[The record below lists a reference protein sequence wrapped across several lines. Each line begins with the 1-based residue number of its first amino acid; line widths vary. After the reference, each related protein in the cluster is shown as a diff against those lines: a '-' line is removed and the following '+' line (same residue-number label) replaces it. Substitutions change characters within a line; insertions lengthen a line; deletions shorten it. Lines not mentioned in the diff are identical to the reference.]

1 MKSVIVFLLILLVS
15 NSFSQELGLHIN
27 LRNAKIDTNKFDWYG
42 SVVYEHGTDST
53 YKIKVKGSIERDN
66 NIIYYQHSERG
77 EVKYGHL
84 QYLYDTEI
92 NTNMVSISGY
102 YPIKKYFKLG
112 VDVSKNKQVYQA
124 GCYAGVKYKWFHIE
138 IVFFDKLIRLQYE
151 LSPTFVITDCSK
163 IGFKIDGIFTD
174 DKFKWNGGLTYK
186 INIAAK
192 EDSL

>member
-1 MKSVIVFLLILLVS
+1 MKSGIVFLLILLVS
-15 NSFSQELGLHIN
+15 NSFSQELTLHIN

-42 SVVYEHGTDST
+42 SAVYKHGTDST
-53 YKIKVKGSIERDN
+53 YKIKVKCSIERDN

-92 NTNMVSISGY
+92 NVDMVSISGY

-112 VDVSKNKQVYQA
+112 VDISKSKQVYQA

-138 IVFFDKLIRLQYE
+138 VVFLDKLIRAQYN
-151 LSPTFVITDCSK
+151 LSPALKITSRSK

-174 DKFKWNGGLTYK
+174 DKFKWHGGLTYK
-186 INIAAK
+186 ITLTN
-192 EDSL
+192 